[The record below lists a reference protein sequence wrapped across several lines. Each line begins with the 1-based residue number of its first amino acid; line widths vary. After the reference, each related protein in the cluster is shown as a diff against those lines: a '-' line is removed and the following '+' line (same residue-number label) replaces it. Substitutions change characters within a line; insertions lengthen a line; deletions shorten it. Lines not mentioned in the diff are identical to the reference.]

1 MDMIEHLDLLEVSA
15 EEGGALIPT
24 PIGEQGV
31 QVCFSLLCYDSASFR
46 REESE
51 VGYLVSEE

>member
-1 MDMIEHLDLLEVSA
+1 MIEHLDLLEVSA